1 MRLAWRPA
9 RLVERRPQTAT
20 ARTLLFTVRDWPGHL
35 PGQHVDVRLTADD
48 GYQAVRSYSLAA
60 PADGDRVELG
70 VQTVADGEVSPYLA
84 DALPVGADVEVRGPL
99 GNWFVWRAEQADPV
113 LLVAGGSG
121 VVPLVAMIR
130 GHRMA
135 GGGKPFTLL
144 YSVRTPDD
152 VWYRGDLDGSDPG
165 LDVRLAYTRQAPPG
179 TARPAG
185 RLGAADLEGPLAG
198 LTPTSTAYVCGPTGF
213 VETVADL
220 LVDLGRDPATVR
232 TERFG

>member
-1 MRLAWRPA
+1 MRLAWRRA
-9 RLVERRPQTAT
+9 RFAERRPQTAT
-20 ARTLLFTVRDWPGHL
+20 ARSLLFTVQDWPGHL

-48 GYQAVRSYSLAA
+48 GYQAVRSYSLAS
-60 PADGDRVELG
+60 PADGDRLELG

-84 DALPVGADVEVRGPL
+84 DVLPVGADVEVRGPL
-99 GNWFVWRAEQADPV
+99 GNWFVWRPDQADPV

-121 VVPLVAMIR
+121 VVPLVAMVR
-130 GHRMA
+130 GHRQA

-152 VWYRGDLDGSDPG
+152 VWYRGDLADGDPG
-165 LDVRLAYTRQAPPG
+165 LDVRLAYTRRAPPG
-179 TARPAG
+179 SARPAG
-185 RLGAADLEGPLAG
+185 RVTPADLDRPLAG
-198 LTPTSTAYVCGPTGF
+198 LTPTSPVYVCGPTGF
-213 VETVADL
+213 VEAVSDA